1 MVGLPSP
8 PPILGPRPINR
19 FARIAPKSQGF
30 WTQAVGIGFKQE
42 DDLAMRHQAL
52 RTIALMLG
60 VMLAAAP
67 ATLAGT
73 ITYGETVR
81 TAGAGGQL
89 RPAMDVRLRLAA
101 QGVVTEQAGSTQSG
115 AASSQEQQASGQQQT
130 PAPNGSTVTPA
141 TSDSTLSQSGGKV
154 ETVDLGDVTGTVCD
168 CGEIPRET
176 PFPKGG
182 FPWWTLAGIPLIC
195 VSGICTG
202 GDTDVPPNSTPTP
215 NIPNNPVPEPISLF
229 LFGTGL
235 LAVGAGA
242 RRRYGR
248 RRDEELNLT
257 ATTEEV

>member
-1 MVGLPSP
+1 
-8 PPILGPRPINR
+8 
-19 FARIAPKSQGF
+19 
-30 WTQAVGIGFKQE
+30 
-42 DDLAMRHQAL
+42 
-52 RTIALMLG
+52 MLG

-73 ITYGETVR
+73 ITYGELVR

-89 RPAMDVRLRLAA
+89 RPASEVRLRFGA
-101 QGVVTEQAGSTQSG
+101 QGQPTAQVGSTQSG
-115 AASSQEQQASGQQQT
+115 AASPQEQQTPAGQQQT

-141 TSDSTLSQSGGKV
+141 SSDPTLSQSGGKV

-168 CGEIPRET
+168 CGVWPPPGPT
-176 PFPKGG
+176 PKPGG

-195 VSGICTG
+195 VSGICAG
-202 GDTDVPPNSTPTP
+202 SGDNPPNNPPTTPTP
-215 NIPNNPVPEPISLF
+215 PTIPTPEPISLF
-229 LFGTGL
+229 LFGSGL

-248 RRDEELNLT
+248 RQLEEVTLS

>member
-1 MVGLPSP
+1 
-8 PPILGPRPINR
+8 
-19 FARIAPKSQGF
+19 
-30 WTQAVGIGFKQE
+30 
-42 DDLAMRHQAL
+42 MRHQAF

-67 ATLAGT
+67 AAQAGT
-73 ITYGETVR
+73 ITYGEMVR
-81 TAGAGGQL
+81 TAGADGQL
-89 RPAMDVRLRLAA
+89 RPAIDVRLRLAA

-115 AASSQEQQASGQQQT
+115 AASSQEQQASGQQQA

-141 TSDSTLSQSGGKV
+141 TSDPTLSQSGGRV

-176 PFPKGG
+176 PIPKGG

-202 GDTDVPPNSTPTP
+202 GNTETPPSSTPTP
-215 NIPNNPVPEPISLF
+215 TTPTNPVPEPISLF

-235 LAVGAGA
+235 LAVGASA

-248 RRDEELNLT
+248 KQDEELDLST
-257 ATTEEV
+257 PTEEV

>member
-1 MVGLPSP
+1 
-8 PPILGPRPINR
+8 
-19 FARIAPKSQGF
+19 
-30 WTQAVGIGFKQE
+30 
-42 DDLAMRHQAL
+42 
-52 RTIALMLG
+52 MLG

-67 ATLAGT
+67 AAQAGT

-89 RPAMDVRLRLAA
+89 RPAIDVRLRLAA
-101 QGVVTEQAGSTQSG
+101 PGVATEQAGSTQGG
-115 AASSQEQQASGQQQT
+115 AASQEQQAAGQQSQ
-130 PAPNGSTVTPA
+130 APGGSTNVSGPA
-141 TSDSTLSQSGGKV
+141 AADPTLSQSGGKV

-168 CGEIPRET
+168 CGEIPFERAI
-176 PFPKGG
+176 PKGG

-195 VSGICTG
+195 VSGICAG
-202 GDTDVPPNSTPTP
+202 GDEETPPNTPNPTPTP
-215 NIPNNPVPEPISLF
+215 PTNPVPEPISLF
-229 LFGTGL
+229 LFGSGL